1 MGGVNKI
8 LALVMMVTG
17 FGLIGSVGWGVVER
31 HYPQLLGKPANKD
44 KGVLVK
50 ATVPQDAQAP
60 VYRVNDI
67 VNVHLFGD
75 PKKESAPEVVEAP
88 ETKLKL
94 NLIGVLASNN
104 ERLARAL
111 IRVNAKKEK
120 TYSIGQQID
129 STDALIHKIESE
141 RVILDRKGNFE
152 SLAMN
157 RKKAFDLASAPQG

>member
-1 MGGVNKI
+1 MGGLNKI
-8 LALVMMVTG
+8 LAVTMMVAG
-17 FGLIGSVGWGVVER
+17 FGLIGWVVWGAVER
-31 HYPQLLGKPANKD
+31 HYPELLGEPANTN
-44 KGVLVK
+44 KGLLAK
-50 ATVPQDAQAP
+50 TPSQQNAAAS

-67 VNVHLFGD
+67 VRVHLFGES
-75 PKKESAPEVVEAP
+75 KKEDALMVVEAP

-104 ERLARAL
+104 ARFARAL

-129 STDALIHKIESE
+129 NTDALIHKIESQ

-157 RKKAFDLASAPQG
+157 RKKALDPAKAPSG